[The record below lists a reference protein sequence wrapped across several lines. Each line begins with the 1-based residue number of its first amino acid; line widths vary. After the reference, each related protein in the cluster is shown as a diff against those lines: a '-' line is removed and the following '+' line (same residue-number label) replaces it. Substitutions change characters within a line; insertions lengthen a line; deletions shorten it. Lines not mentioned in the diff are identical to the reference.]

1 MKTAKTTGPLA
12 APNPAHGVLFE
23 REISD
28 ILAAPNPAQG
38 WIVDDIRQALS
49 LRKPQADSLEI
60 LAKVAAVVPM
70 RKDDGH
76 AGRVPLPEQLEA
88 VKKICPS
95 VKSFDRDFCSLCF
108 ALATGVGKTR
118 LMGAFIA
125 YLHEAHDIKNFVVI
139 APNLTIYE
147 KLIADFT
154 PNTPKYVF
162 AGIAAFASNPP
173 IIITGDTYQ
182 SGKGVQANDLF
193 GSVVINIF
201 NIAKLTA
208 KDKGHFDAKDEKAK
222 VARIRRLTESI
233 GESYFNYL
241 ASREDLVVLMDEAH
255 RYRADAGAAAIN
267 ELKPVLG
274 IELTATP
281 RVVRGQREIPFK
293 NIAYEYKLAAAMKDG
308 FVKEPAIATR
318 RGFNITEHVK
328 DSPELERLKLNDG
341 AIIHENTKAALAN
354 WAQNHNRPTVKPFM
368 LVVAADIAHADE
380 LLSYMESDG
389 FRKGAYK
396 GKIVKVYSGMGAAE
410 EEKMV
415 GQLLEIEK
423 PGNPIE
429 IVIHVNKLSEGWDVT
444 NLYTIVPLR
453 AANSPNLVE
462 QSIGR
467 GLRLPYGERTGEE
480 AVDTLTVVSHD
491 NYAEI
496 IGRAK
501 SEEMQMFK
509 SYILG
514 EDGND
519 EKKEAVSMPPA
530 VDGIIAAAKNGD
542 ANGAYIPQNAAI
554 TKPELTPELGA
565 AMVAVKAVMDDHAAK
580 KEACDLTD
588 KATFKKIITEA
599 ATKLK
604 EETGETPEKPVLE
617 KACKAVASMTISI
630 PKVFREPKDVV
641 VQGFKDF
648 DLNTEELKAL
658 NPVDD
663 KIKVT
668 GIRTGEE
675 VKVFDGG
682 SESDAPD
689 NHLTTLIGKLRKM
702 DEIDYDGN
710 SELVAKLAEQASA
723 FLEELHGDQAAN
735 VMRNNMDRI
744 AVIIRDQLTKHAH
757 YEGGG
762 YEFRVIA
769 GCQQLGLSSAL
780 IGETDQ
786 FRDFAVPLREERGK
800 IKSMVFTGFK
810 KCLYEKQKF
819 ESEPERM
826 FAVIVDRGAD
836 VVAWFRPQY
845 SNFSIRR
852 SNGEN
857 YFPDFVVETKTGKY
871 ICEVKAD
878 SSVDDADVIDKANAA
893 VEWCRVVSEV
903 ESKPWRYVFVKES
916 QIDEALE
923 FDVAVQKFTMEQM
936 KEIKK

>member
-12 APNPAHGVLFE
+12 APNPA
-23 REISD
+23 
-28 ILAAPNPAQG
+28 QG
-38 WIVDDIRQALS
+38 WIVNDIRQALS

-125 YLHEAHDIKNFVVI
+125 YLHEAHGVKNFVVI

-154 PNTPKYVF
+154 PGTPKYVF
-162 AGIAAFASNPP
+162 SGIAAFASNPP

-182 SGKGVQANDLF
+182 SGKGVQTNDLF
-193 GSVVINIF
+193 RDVVVINIF

-208 KDKGHFDAKDEKAK
+208 KDKGHFAADDAKAK
-222 VARIRRLTESI
+222 VARIRRLSETI
-233 GESYFNYL
+233 GQSYFEYL
-241 ASREDLVVLMDEAH
+241 AGCKDLVVLMDESH
-255 RYRADAGAAAIN
+255 RYRAEAGAKAIS

-274 IELTATP
+274 LELTATP

-354 WAQNHNRPTVKPFM
+354 WAQNHNKPTVKPFM
-368 LVVAADIAHADE
+368 LVVAADKAHADE
-380 LLSYMESDG
+380 LQAYMESDS

-396 GKIVKVYSGMGAAE
+396 EKIVKVYSGMGAAE
-410 EEKMV
+410 DEKMV

-467 GLRLPYGERTGEE
+467 GLRLPYGERTGDE

-519 EKKEAVSMPPA
+519 ETKTAVSMEPA
-530 VDGIIAAAKNGD
+530 INGIIAAAKSGN
-542 ANGAYIPQNAAI
+542 AKGAYIPQSAAI
-554 TKPELTPELGA
+554 KKPELTPEVGT
-565 AMVAVKAVMDDHAAK
+565 AMEAVKSVMDEHATK
-580 KEACDLTD
+580 RESCDLAD
-588 KATFKKIITEA
+588 KATFKAIITEA
-599 ATKLK
+599 AAKVK
-604 EETGETPEKPVLE
+604 ETTGEAPDRKDMET
-617 KACKAVASMTISI
+617 ACKAVASMTIFI
-630 PKVFREPKDVV
+630 PRVFREPKDVV
-641 VQGFKDF
+641 VQGFNDF
-648 DLNTEELKAL
+648 ELDTEELKAL
-658 NPVDD
+658 NPIDD

-668 GIRTGEE
+668 NIRTGEG

-682 SESDAPD
+682 GESDAAD
-689 NHLTTLIGKLRKM
+689 NHLITLIGKMRKM

-710 SELVAKLAEQASA
+710 SELVAKMAQRAAA
-723 FLEELHGDQAAN
+723 FLEEHHTKDDAAN

-744 AVIIRDQLTKHAH
+744 AVIIRDQLLKHAH

-762 YEFRVIA
+762 YEFKVIP

-786 FRDFAVPLREERGK
+786 FRDFTVPLKAERGR
-800 IKSMVFTGFK
+800 IKSMVFTGFS

-826 FAVIVDRGAD
+826 FAVIVDRGED

-857 YFPDFVVETKTGKY
+857 YFPDFVVETKTDKY

-878 SSVDDADVIDKANAA
+878 NAVGDADVIDKANAA